1 MLLRINGTPQWENR
15 NNLFC
20 CKVSFLRG
28 PHCQFGGVGKQLNQ
42 GFLLVIATEYLCHKW
57 PGICFVCRNHNPV
70 RSPFLTYHRVFNK
83 NNTTG
88 PLLEQTTAY
97 LLDCPGSPQL
107 LGGSC
112 VLCIVDRCL
121 SFFFPPLY
129 CSCSTSGTLRLSLAS
144 TRSYFN
150 QIDDHD
156 IRNRSVSSMITL
168 WGTRNAI
175 PRSFCNWKYSK
186 LEHFQNQLSVTDPVN
201 TLLDIVS
208 CRWVCNKSPLPMKLA
223 ITILRKYY

>member
-1 MLLRINGTPQWENR
+1 MLLT
-15 NNLFC
+15 
-20 CKVSFLRG
+20 
-28 PHCQFGGVGKQLNQ
+28 GKQLNQ

-121 SFFFPPLY
+121 SFFFPPLC
-129 CSCSTSGTLRLSLAS
+129 CSCSTSGTLRFTLVTNPA
-144 TRSYFN
+144 TT
-150 QIDDHD
+150 HD
-156 IRNRSVSSMITL
+156 IQKCVHWICYWELILKVLKFAILSIAKTSWNSITC
-168 WGTRNAI
+168 T
-175 PRSFCNWKYSK
+175 S
-186 LEHFQNQLSVTDPVN
+186 
-201 TLLDIVS
+201 
-208 CRWVCNKSPLPMKLA
+208 
-223 ITILRKYY
+223 